1 MTGLNNSGGYFMSKK
16 AKTADPLLKKNEE
29 YVKLSSDRAE
39 GKAPREQPSQQA
51 PGGKGYDLPEY
62 ERWTDEELHTL
73 AQDLSLA
80 SHEKMERRALI
91 DALLEL
97 QRRRTR

>member
-1 MTGLNNSGGYFMSKK
+1 MTGLNNSGGYFMPKK
-16 AKTADPLLKKNEE
+16 TKTADPLLKKNAE
-29 YVKLSSDRAE
+29 YVKLSSDQAE
-39 GKAPREQPSQQA
+39 GKAPREQPSQQT

-62 ERWTDEELHTL
+62 GRWTDEELHTL
-73 AQDLSLA
+73 AQDLGLSN
-80 SHEKMERRALI
+80 HEKMERKELI